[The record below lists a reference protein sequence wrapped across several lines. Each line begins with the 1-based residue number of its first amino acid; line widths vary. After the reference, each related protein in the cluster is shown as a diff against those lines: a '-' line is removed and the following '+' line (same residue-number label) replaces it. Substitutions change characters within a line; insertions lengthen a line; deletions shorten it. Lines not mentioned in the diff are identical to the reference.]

1 MVEQLPKVN
10 CKKVTWDE
18 VEFWSRTIS
27 DKIYNSSW
35 LPDTIVAISRGGYVP
50 ARLICDRL
58 LVGELVSLQISHWP
72 SAAQIAKEAGVR
84 VPLYCDMSAKRV
96 LVVDDISDTGDS
108 IVIAKDHIRANC
120 KPKDIRVATL
130 QWISESSK
138 VTPDFYAEEVK
149 GWWWYQYPWTRLE
162 DVIGFIKRIIADN
175 KDIEVWTVEEIADR
189 FPEWYGVTFDRW
201 FYDKAFETLT
211 EKGYL
216 TKENGRYRAYS
227 KSSLLL

>member
-18 VEFWSRTIS
+18 VENWSRIVS
-27 DKIYNSSW
+27 DKIYGSSW

-72 SAAQIAKEAGVR
+72 SAAQVAKEAGVK
-84 VPLYCDMSAKRV
+84 VPLYCDMSTKRV

-108 IVIAKDHIRANC
+108 IIIAKDHIRANS
-120 KPKDIRVATL
+120 KPKDVLVATL

-175 KDIEVWTVEEIADR
+175 KDIGVWTVEEIASR

-201 FYDKAFETLT
+201 FYDKAVESLT
-211 EKGYL
+211 AKGYL
-216 TKENGRYRAYS
+216 MKENGRYRVTT
-227 KSSLLL
+227 